1 MAGQVKG
8 MRKHFSIKFRT
19 KTFLVYIII
28 IMLIM
33 LSFAGGSL
41 YYVTQQHWRDYS
53 RSVEYECSS
62 IAADFSAMYDDAEH
76 LTTFLLSDPEILSA
90 IRYLSRDGETQ
101 DDAARN
107 KYKKVIR
114 TALYSYYITK
124 YYYRVSYVNP
134 GGILVTSDHNTS
146 DVLKEEKVRER
157 WKANYEIDEKKSLQ
171 FLGKY
176 RDVWDS
182 GNSLDVVGFVK
193 RIYGDNKGYFEIQIS
208 MDDFADLFRRSFSYD
223 MDLTAVFNGEVV
235 YSGLE
240 DGEMEELGLSDME
253 DGGSRIAKGRM
264 LTCSEFN
271 ISGDRLTLYGVLPL
285 WELAGG
291 IGGIY
296 IGILLLILVLI
307 LLTFLFL
314 YFYSKKLVVPIN
326 YLKEQMDKTSIENL
340 EELDTFPE
348 GAELEEMIALNR
360 GYNRLI
366 CRIRDGRI
374 REKKLEELQMQTSFD
389 ALQAQVNP
397 HFINNT
403 LNVISYRGTLLEDE
417 EICEVC
423 NDLSSMLKFSTN
435 TKRRIVTVREELDY
449 VECYMELLKYRH
461 RDKFHYEIQV
471 DRQIYQKM
479 LPKIVIQQLVENSVT
494 HGYRTP
500 YEVMEIKISG
510 WLADGRWY
518 IKVSDNGDG
527 FEEKVLAEIR
537 DEMERIRHQILEEHQ
552 IQGMEI
558 GGMGLLNIY
567 SRMLLMHNTNF
578 EMDFYNSEDGAEVVL
593 CSS

>member
-1 MAGQVKG
+1 

-19 KTFLVYIII
+19 KTFLVYIVII
-28 IMLIM
+28 LLLM

-41 YYVTQQHWRDYS
+41 YYVTKQHWRDYS
-53 RSVEYECSS
+53 QSVDYECSS
-62 IAADFSAMYDDAEH
+62 IAADFSSMYDDAEH
-76 LTTFLLSDPEILSA
+76 LTTFLLSDPEILTA
-90 IRYLSRDGETQ
+90 IRYLSKEEDEQ
-101 DDAARN
+101 EEAARN

-124 YYYRVSYVNP
+124 YYYRVSYINP
-134 GGILVTSDHNTS
+134 EGILITSDHNTS
-146 DVLKEEKVRER
+146 DALKAEEVRER
-157 WKANYEIDEKKSLQ
+157 WIANYMIDESRNLQ

-176 RDVWDS
+176 QDVWDS
-182 GNSLDVVGFVK
+182 GKTLDVVGFVK
-193 RIYGDNKGYFEIQIS
+193 KIYGDNKGYFEIQIS
-208 MDDFADLFRRSFSYD
+208 MDYFAALFERNFSYD
-223 MDLTAVFNGEVV
+223 TDLTAALNGQVV
-235 YSGLE
+235 YSGLQR
-240 DGEMEELGLSDME
+240 EERDKLLLSDME
-253 DGGSRIAKGRM
+253 DGESRITKGKV
-264 LTCSEFN
+264 LTCRIYN
-271 ISGDRLTLYGVLPL
+271 ISGDRLILYGALPL

-296 IGILLLILVLI
+296 IGILLLMLVLI

-340 EELDTFPE
+340 EELQTFPE
-348 GAELEEMIALNR
+348 EEAGLEEMLSLHK

-366 CRIRDGRI
+366 CRIRDGRS

-449 VECYMELLKYRH
+449 VECYLQLLKYRH
-461 RDKFHYEIQV
+461 QDKFHYEIHA
-471 DRQIYQKM
+471 DRQIYQQM

-500 YEVMEIKISG
+500 YDVMEIRING
-510 WLADGRWY
+510 WIADGRWY

-527 FEEKVLAEIR
+527 FEEEVLEKLR
-537 DEMERIRHQILEEHQ
+537 CEKERIGHLIMEEHQ

-567 SRMLLMHNTNF
+567 SRMLLMHNTDF

-593 CSS
+593 CSSWT

>member
-1 MAGQVKG
+1 
-8 MRKHFSIKFRT
+8 
-19 KTFLVYIII
+19 
-28 IMLIM
+28 
-33 LSFAGGSL
+33 
-41 YYVTQQHWRDYS
+41 
-53 RSVEYECSS
+53 
-62 IAADFSAMYDDAEH
+62 
-76 LTTFLLSDPEILSA
+76 
-90 IRYLSRDGETQ
+90 
-101 DDAARN
+101 
-107 KYKKVIR
+107 
-114 TALYSYYITK
+114 
-124 YYYRVSYVNP
+124 
-134 GGILVTSDHNTS
+134 
-146 DVLKEEKVRER
+146 
-157 WKANYEIDEKKSLQ
+157 
-171 FLGKY
+171 
-176 RDVWDS
+176 
-182 GNSLDVVGFVK
+182 
-193 RIYGDNKGYFEIQIS
+193 
-208 MDDFADLFRRSFSYD
+208 
-223 MDLTAVFNGEVV
+223 
-235 YSGLE
+235 
-240 DGEMEELGLSDME
+240 
-253 DGGSRIAKGRM
+253 M